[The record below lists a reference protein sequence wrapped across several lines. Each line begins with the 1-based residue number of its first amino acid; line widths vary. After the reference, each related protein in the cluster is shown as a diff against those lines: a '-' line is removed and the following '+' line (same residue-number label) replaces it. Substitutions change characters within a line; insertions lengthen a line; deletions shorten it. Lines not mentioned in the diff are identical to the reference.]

1 VIPRYTRPEMA
12 RVWSE
17 ENKFASWLRV
27 EIAAVQAWADM
38 GVVPRESAD
47 LIAEKASFK
56 VEDVERYEREMH
68 HDMNSFLR
76 SVSDSLGEESR
87 WVHLGLTSYDTEDP
101 ATALRLVEA
110 SDILL
115 DDLHKLEAAIA
126 KRAIEHKDTLM
137 MGRSHGMHAEPI
149 TFGLKLLN
157 WLDEVR
163 RDIARM
169 EAAKADVAVGKLSG
183 PVGSHAT
190 VPPELEERVCS
201 RLGLGVDAVSTQVV
215 SRDRH
220 AHFLQTIALVGA
232 SLERFATEVRHL
244 QRTEVGEAEEPF
256 STGNLD
262 LHLQPIEG
270 QTLRHQQGSSSMPH
284 KRNPEKS
291 ERVCGL
297 ARVLRANANVAL
309 ENVALWHERDISNS
323 SAERVVLPD
332 SCMALDYIL
341 ALFTEI
347 VRGMVVY
354 PQRMKRNMELTF
366 GVVFSQRVL
375 LALVEKG
382 LSRQDA
388 YPLVQAAGHVAL
400 DEGRPFR
407 ETIAEQPGVTAHLS
421 DADLDAIFDYG
432 YYTREV
438 DKSFARLGLVGD

>member
-1 VIPRYTRPEMA
+1 MA

-17 ENKFASWLRV
+17 ENKFTAWLRV
-27 EIAAVQAWADM
+27 EVAAVQAWADM
-38 GVVPRESAD
+38 GVVPRDAAD
-47 LIAEKASFK
+47 LIARNAAFRI
-56 VEDVERYEREMH
+56 EDVDRYEREMH
-68 HDMNSFLR
+68 HDLNSFLR

-101 ATALRLVEA
+101 ATALRLVESA
-110 SDILL
+110 DILL
-115 DDLHKLEAAIA
+115 EDLRLLDAAIA
-126 KRAIEHKDTLM
+126 KRALEHKDTLM

-163 RDIARM
+163 RNIVRL
-169 EAAKADVAVGKLSG
+169 EAAKADIAVGKLSG

-190 VPPELEERVCS
+190 VPPELEDRVCA

-220 AHFLQTIALVGA
+220 AHFVQTLALIGA

-244 QRTEVGEAEEPF
+244 QRSEVGEAEEPF
-256 STGNLD
+256 QKG
-262 LHLQPIEG
+262 
-270 QTLRHQQGSSSMPH
+270 QQGSSSMPH

-297 ARVLRANANVAL
+297 ARILRANSIAAL

-323 SAERVVLPD
+323 SVERVILPD

-341 ALFTEI
+341 ALFTDI
-347 VRGMVVY
+347 VSGMEVY
-354 PQRMKRNMELTF
+354 PKRMRRNMELTF

-375 LALVEKG
+375 LAMVEKG
-382 LSRQDA
+382 ISRQDA
-388 YPLVQAAGHVAL
+388 YLLVQAAGHIAL
-400 DEGRPFR
+400 DEQRPFR
-407 ETIAEQPGVTAHLS
+407 ETIAEQTGVTHHLS
-421 DADLDAIFDYG
+421 PEDLDTIFDYA

-438 DKSFARLGLVGD
+438 DKSFARLGLMGD

>member
-1 VIPRYTRPEMA
+1 MA

-17 ENKFASWLRV
+17 ENKFASWLKV

-38 GVVPRESAD
+38 GVVPQQDAD
-47 LIAEKASFK
+47 LIARNASFRI
-56 VEDVERYEREMH
+56 EDIDRYEREMH
-68 HDMNSFLR
+68 HDLNSFLR

-110 SDILL
+110 ADILL
-115 DDLHKLEAAIA
+115 DDLRKLEAAIA
-126 KRAIEHKDTLM
+126 TRALEHKDTLM

-163 RDIARM
+163 RDIVRL
-169 EAAKADVAVGKLSG
+169 EDAKVDIAVGKLSG

-190 VPPELEERVCS
+190 VPPELEDRVCA

-220 AHFLQTIALVGA
+220 AHFVQTLALIGA

-244 QRTEVGEAEEPF
+244 QRSEVGEAEEPF
-256 STGNLD
+256 QKG
-262 LHLQPIEG
+262 
-270 QTLRHQQGSSSMPH
+270 QQGSSSMPH

-297 ARVLRANANVAL
+297 ARVLRANSIAAL

-323 SAERVVLPD
+323 SVERIILPD

-341 ALFTEI
+341 AMFTDI
-347 VRGMVVY
+347 VSGMVVY
-354 PQRMKRNMELTF
+354 PERMRRNMELTF

-382 LSRQDA
+382 MSRQEA
-388 YPLVQAAGHVAL
+388 YPLVQAAGHIAL
-400 DEGRPFR
+400 DERRPFR
-407 ETIAEQPGVTAHLS
+407 ETIADQPGVTHHLTA
-421 DADLDAIFDYG
+421 ADLDAIFDYA

-438 DKSFARLGLVGD
+438 DKSFARMGLLQG

>member
-1 VIPRYTRPEMA
+1 MA

-17 ENKFASWLRV
+17 ENKFAAWLKV

-38 GVVPRESAD
+38 GVVPREDAD
-47 LIAEKASFK
+47 LIARNASFRI
-56 VEDVERYEREMH
+56 EDVDRYEREMH

-76 SVSDSLGEESR
+76 SVSDSLGAESR

-110 SDILL
+110 ADILL
-115 DDLHKLEAAIA
+115 EDLRQLEAAIA
-126 KRAIEHKDTLM
+126 KRALEHKDTLM

-163 RDIARM
+163 RDIVRL

-190 VPPELEERVCS
+190 VPPELEDRVCA
-201 RLGLGVDAVSTQVV
+201 RLGLGVDAVSTQVI

-220 AHFLQTIALVGA
+220 AHFVQTLALIGA

-244 QRTEVGEAEEPF
+244 QRSEVGEAEEPF
-256 STGNLD
+256 QKG
-262 LHLQPIEG
+262 
-270 QTLRHQQGSSSMPH
+270 QQGSSSMPH

-297 ARVLRANANVAL
+297 ARILRANSIAAL

-323 SAERVVLPD
+323 SVERIILPD

-341 ALFTEI
+341 ALFTDI
-347 VRGMVVY
+347 VSGMVVY
-354 PQRMKRNMELTF
+354 PQRMRRNMELTF

-382 LSRQDA
+382 MSRQEA
-388 YPLVQAAGHVAL
+388 YPLVQAAGHIAL

-407 ETIAEQPGVTAHLS
+407 DTITQQPGVTQHLS
-421 DADLDAIFDYG
+421 PADLDAIFDYAF
-432 YYTREV
+432 YTREV
-438 DKSFARLGLVGD
+438 DKSFARMGLLKD

>member
-1 VIPRYTRPEMA
+1 MS

-17 ENKFASWLRV
+17 ENKFASWLKV
-27 EIAAVQAWADM
+27 EVAAVQAWADI
-38 GVVPRESAD
+38 GVIPRESAD
-47 LIAEKASFK
+47 KIARSASFRL
-56 VEDVERYEREMH
+56 DDIERYEREMH

-110 SDILL
+110 ADILL
-115 DDLHKLEAAIA
+115 DDLAQLEEAISA
-126 KRAIEHKDTLM
+126 RALEHKDTLC
-137 MGRSHGMHAEPI
+137 MGRTHGMHAEPI

-163 RDIARM
+163 RDIQRLKAARQ
-169 EAAKADVAVGKLSG
+169 DIAVGKLSG

-190 VPPELEERVCS
+190 VPPEIEDRVCE

-220 AHFLQTIALVGA
+220 AHFLQTLALIGA

-244 QRTEVGEAEEPF
+244 QRSEVGEAEEPF
-256 STGNLD
+256 QKG
-262 LHLQPIEG
+262 
-270 QTLRHQQGSSSMPH
+270 QQGSSSMPH
-284 KRNPEKS
+284 KRNPEKC

-297 ARVLRANANVAL
+297 ARVLRGNANTAV

-323 SAERVVLPD
+323 SAERIILPD
-332 SCMALDYIL
+332 SCLALDYML
-341 ALFTEI
+341 AMFTDI
-347 VRGMVVY
+347 VRGLVVY
-354 PQRMKRNMELTF
+354 PQRMLENMEITR

-382 LSRQDA
+382 MSRQEG
-388 YPLVQAAGHVAL
+388 YYVVQRAGHIAL
-400 DEGRPFR
+400 DQRRSFR
-407 ETIAEQPGVTAHLS
+407 ETIAEEPEVQSRLTA
-421 DADLDAIFDYG
+421 AELDELFDYA
-432 YYTREV
+432 YFTREV
-438 DKSFARLGLVGD
+438 DKSFARLGLIKG

>member
-1 VIPRYTRPEMA
+1 MA

-17 ENKFASWLRV
+17 ENKFAAWLKV
-27 EIAAVQAWADM
+27 EVAAVEAWAEM
-38 GVVPRESAD
+38 GVVPRAD
-47 LIAEKASFK
+47 AALIASNAAFRI
-56 VEDVERYEREMH
+56 EDVDRYEREMH
-68 HDMNSFLR
+68 HDLNSFLR

-101 ATALRLVEA
+101 ATALRLVESA
-110 SDILL
+110 DILL
-115 DDLHKLEAAIA
+115 ADLRLLDTAIA
-126 KRAIEHKDTLM
+126 RRALEHKDTLM

-163 RDIARM
+163 RDIVRL
-169 EAAKADVAVGKLSG
+169 EAAKADIAVGKLSG

-190 VPPELEERVCS
+190 VPPELEDRVCA

-220 AHFLQTIALVGA
+220 AHFIQTLALIGA

-244 QRTEVGEAEEPF
+244 QRSEVGEVEEPF
-256 STGNLD
+256 QKG
-262 LHLQPIEG
+262 
-270 QTLRHQQGSSSMPH
+270 QQGSSSMPH

-297 ARVLRANANVAL
+297 ARILRANSIAAL

-323 SAERVVLPD
+323 SVERVILPD

-341 ALFTEI
+341 ALFTDI
-347 VRGMVVY
+347 VSGMVVY
-354 PQRMKRNMELTF
+354 PERMRRNMELTF

-382 LSRQDA
+382 VSRQEA
-388 YPLVQAAGHVAL
+388 YPLVQAAGHIAL
-400 DEGRPFR
+400 DDRRAFR
-407 ETIAEQPGVTAHLS
+407 ETIAEQPGVTQHL
-421 DADLDAIFDYG
+421 APAELDAIFDYR

-438 DKSFARLGLVGD
+438 DKSFARLGLMGD

>member
-1 VIPRYTRPEMA
+1 MA

-17 ENKFASWLRV
+17 ENKFASWLKV

-38 GVVPRESAD
+38 DVVPQQDAD
-47 LIAEKASFK
+47 LIARNASFRI
-56 VEDVERYEREMH
+56 EDIDRYEREMH
-68 HDMNSFLR
+68 HDLNSFLR

-110 SDILL
+110 ADILL
-115 DDLHKLEAAIA
+115 EDLRKLEAAIA
-126 KRAIEHKDTLM
+126 TRALEHKDTLM

-163 RDIARM
+163 RDIVRL
-169 EAAKADVAVGKLSG
+169 EDAKVDIAVGKLSG

-190 VPPELEERVCS
+190 VPPELEDRVCA

-220 AHFLQTIALVGA
+220 AHFVQTLALIGA

-244 QRTEVGEAEEPF
+244 QRSEVGEAEEPF
-256 STGNLD
+256 QKG
-262 LHLQPIEG
+262 
-270 QTLRHQQGSSSMPH
+270 QQGSSSMPH

-297 ARVLRANANVAL
+297 ARVLRANSIAAL

-323 SAERVVLPD
+323 SVERIILPD
-332 SCMALDYIL
+332 SCMGLDYIL
-341 ALFTEI
+341 AMFTDI
-347 VRGMVVY
+347 VSGMVVY
-354 PQRMKRNMELTF
+354 PERMRRNMELTF

-382 LSRQDA
+382 MSRQEA
-388 YPLVQAAGHVAL
+388 YPLVQAAGHIAL
-400 DEGRPFR
+400 DERRPFR
-407 ETIAEQPGVTAHLS
+407 ETIADQPGVTHHLTA
-421 DADLDAIFDYG
+421 ADLDAIFDYA

-438 DKSFARLGLVGD
+438 DKSFARMGLLQG

>member
-1 VIPRYTRPEMA
+1 MS

-17 ENKFASWLRV
+17 ENKFASWLKV
-27 EIAAVQAWADM
+27 EVAAVQAWADM
-38 GVVPRESAD
+38 GVVPRAD
-47 LIAEKASFK
+47 AEKIAANARFR
-56 VEDVERYEREMH
+56 VEDIERYEREMH

-101 ATALRLVEA
+101 ATAIRLVEA
-110 SDILL
+110 SEILAR
-115 DDLHKLEAAIA
+115 DLQDLEGAIA
-126 KRAIEHKDTLM
+126 ARALEHKDTLM

-163 RDIARM
+163 RAQLRL
-169 EAAKADVAVGKLSG
+169 EQATRDVAVGKLSG

-190 VPPELEERVCS
+190 VPPELEERVCA
-201 RLGLGVDAVSTQVV
+201 RLGLGVDSVSTQVV

-220 AHFLQTIALVGA
+220 AHFMQTLALIGA

-256 STGNLD
+256 STGQMD
-262 LHLQPIEG
+262 LHLNPIEG
-270 QTLRHQQGSSSMPH
+270 KVERHQQGSSSMPH
-284 KRNPEKS
+284 KRNPEKC

-297 ARVLRANANVAL
+297 ARVLRANAQVAV
-309 ENVALWHERDISNS
+309 ENIALWHERDISNS
-323 SAERVVLPD
+323 SAERVIFAD
-332 SCMALDYIL
+332 SCLALDYIL
-341 ALFTEI
+341 ALFTQI

-354 PQRMKRNMELTF
+354 PKRMRENMDLTY

-382 LSRQDA
+382 MSRQDA
-388 YPLVQAAGHVAL
+388 YPLVQHA
-400 DEGRPFR
+400 
-407 ETIAEQPGVTAHLS
+407 AHLS
-421 DADLDAIFDYG
+421 LAERRPYRETVADEPGVSQRLSASDLDAIFDYT
-432 YYTREV
+432 YFVREV
-438 DKSFARLGLVGD
+438 DKSFARMGLIGD

>member
-1 VIPRYTRPEMA
+1 MA

-17 ENKFASWLRV
+17 ENKFAAWLKV

-38 GVVPRESAD
+38 GVVPREAAD
-47 LIAEKASFK
+47 LIARNASFRI
-56 VEDVERYEREMH
+56 EDIDRYEREMH
-68 HDMNSFLR
+68 HDLNSFLR

-110 SDILL
+110 ADILL
-115 DDLHKLEAAIA
+115 DDLRKLEAAISQ
-126 KRAIEHKDTLM
+126 RALEHKDTLM

-163 RDIARM
+163 RDIVRL

-190 VPPELEERVCS
+190 VPPELEDRVCA
-201 RLGLGVDAVSTQVV
+201 RLGLGVDNVSTQVI

-220 AHFLQTIALVGA
+220 AHFVQTLALIGA
-232 SLERFATEVRHL
+232 SLERFATEMRHL

-256 STGNLD
+256 SMGNLD
-262 LHLQPIEG
+262 LHLQPLEG
-270 QTLRHQQGSSSMPH
+270 KGLRHQQGSSSMPH

-297 ARVLRANANVAL
+297 ARILRANSIAAL

-323 SAERVVLPD
+323 SVERIILPD

-354 PQRMKRNMELTF
+354 PERMKRNMELTF

-382 LSRQDA
+382 MSRQDA
-388 YPLVQAAGHVAL
+388 YPLVQAAGHIAL
-400 DEGRPFR
+400 DERRPFR
-407 ETIAEQPGVTAHLS
+407 ETIAEQPGVTQHLTPV
-421 DADLDAIFDYG
+421 DLDAIFDYA

-438 DKSFARLGLVGD
+438 DKSFARMELLKD

>member
-1 VIPRYTRPEMA
+1 
-12 RVWSE
+12 
-17 ENKFASWLRV
+17 
-27 EIAAVQAWADM
+27 
-38 GVVPRESAD
+38 
-47 LIAEKASFK
+47 
-56 VEDVERYEREMH
+56 MH
-68 HDMNSFLR
+68 HDLNSFLR

-110 SDILL
+110 ADILL
-115 DDLHKLEAAIA
+115 DDLRKLEAAIA
-126 KRAIEHKDTLM
+126 TRALEHKDTLM

-163 RDIARM
+163 RDIVRL
-169 EAAKADVAVGKLSG
+169 EDAKVDIAVGKLSG

-190 VPPELEERVCS
+190 VPPELEDRVCA

-220 AHFLQTIALVGA
+220 AHFVQTLALIGA

-244 QRTEVGEAEEPF
+244 QRSEVGEAEEPF
-256 STGNLD
+256 QKG
-262 LHLQPIEG
+262 
-270 QTLRHQQGSSSMPH
+270 QQGSSSMPH

-297 ARVLRANANVAL
+297 ARVLRANSIAAL

-323 SAERVVLPD
+323 SVERIILPD
-332 SCMALDYIL
+332 SCMGLDYIL
-341 ALFTEI
+341 AMFTDI
-347 VRGMVVY
+347 VSGMVVY
-354 PQRMKRNMELTF
+354 PERMRRNMELTF

-382 LSRQDA
+382 MSRQEA
-388 YPLVQAAGHVAL
+388 YPLVQAAGHIAL
-400 DEGRPFR
+400 DERRPFR
-407 ETIAEQPGVTAHLS
+407 ETIADQPGVTHHLTA
-421 DADLDAIFDYG
+421 ADLDAIFDYA

-438 DKSFARLGLVGD
+438 DKSFARMGLLQG

>member
-1 VIPRYTRPEMA
+1 MA

-27 EIAAVQAWADM
+27 EVAAVQAWADM
-38 GVVPRESAD
+38 GVVPREAAD
-47 LIAEKASFK
+47 LIARNAAFRI
-56 VEDVERYEREMH
+56 EDVDRYEREMH
-68 HDMNSFLR
+68 HDLNSFLR

-101 ATALRLVEA
+101 ATALRLVESA
-110 SDILL
+110 DILL
-115 DDLHKLEAAIA
+115 EDLRLLDAAIA

-163 RDIARM
+163 RDIVRL
-169 EAAKADVAVGKLSG
+169 EAAKTDMAVGKLSG

-190 VPPELEERVCS
+190 VPPELEDRVCA

-220 AHFLQTIALVGA
+220 AHFVQTLALIGA

-244 QRTEVGEAEEPF
+244 QRSEVGEAEEPF
-256 STGNLD
+256 QKG
-262 LHLQPIEG
+262 
-270 QTLRHQQGSSSMPH
+270 QQGSSSMPH

-297 ARVLRANANVAL
+297 ARILRANSIAAL

-323 SAERVVLPD
+323 SVERVILPD

-341 ALFTEI
+341 GLFTDI
-347 VRGMVVY
+347 VSGMEVY
-354 PQRMKRNMELTF
+354 PKRMRRNMELTF

-375 LALVEKG
+375 LAMVEKG
-382 LSRQDA
+382 MSRQDA
-388 YPLVQAAGHVAL
+388 YLLVQTAGHIAL
-400 DEGRPFR
+400 DEQRPFR
-407 ETIAEQPGVTAHLS
+407 ETIAEQPGVTQHLS
-421 DADLDAIFDYG
+421 PADLDSIFDYA

-438 DKSFARLGLVGD
+438 DKSFARLGLMGD

>member
-1 VIPRYTRPEMA
+1 MS

-27 EIAAVQAWADM
+27 EVAAVQAWADM
-38 GVVPRESAD
+38 GVIPRDAAD
-47 LIAEKASFK
+47 KIARNASFRLD
-56 VEDVERYEREMH
+56 DVERYEREMH

-110 SDILL
+110 AEILAE
-115 DDLHKLEAAIA
+115 DLRLLEGAIA
-126 KRAIEHKDTLM
+126 ARALEHKDTLM
-137 MGRSHGMHAEPI
+137 MGRTHGMHAEPI

-163 RDIARM
+163 RDQVRL
-169 EAAKADVAVGKLSG
+169 EAAKQDIAVGKLSG

-190 VPPELEERVCS
+190 VPPELEDRVCA

-220 AHFLQTIALVGA
+220 AHFVQTLALIGA
-232 SLERFATEVRHL
+232 SLERFATELRHL
-244 QRTEVGEAEEPF
+244 QRTELGEAEEPF
-256 STGNLD
+256 SMGNLD
-262 LHLQPIEG
+262 LHLRPIEG
-270 QTLRHQQGSSSMPH
+270 ETLRHQQGSSSMPH

-297 ARVLRANANVAL
+297 ARILRANSIAAL
-309 ENVALWHERDISNS
+309 ENVALWHERDISQS
-323 SAERVVLPD
+323 SVERVILPD
-332 SCMALDYIL
+332 SCIALDYIL
-341 ALFTEI
+341 DLFTSI
-347 VRGMVVY
+347 VKGMVVY
-354 PQRMKRNMELTF
+354 PRRMRQNMELTF

-375 LALVEKG
+375 LALIEKG
-382 LSRQDA
+382 MSRQDA
-388 YPLVQAAGHVAL
+388 YPLVQHAGHVAL
-400 DEGRPFR
+400 DERRAFR
-407 ETIAEQPGVTAHLS
+407 ETIGEEPGVTKHLTP
-421 DADLDAIFDYG
+421 ADLDAIFDYA

-438 DKSFARLGLVGD
+438 DKSFARLGLIEA

>member
-1 VIPRYTRPEMA
+1 MS

-17 ENKFASWLRV
+17 ENKFASWLKV
-27 EIAAVQAWADM
+27 EVAAVQAWADM
-38 GVVPRESAD
+38 GVIPRAD
-47 LIAEKASFK
+47 ADKIAANARFR
-56 VEDVERYEREMH
+56 VEDIDRYEREMH

-101 ATALRLVEA
+101 ATAIRLVEA
-110 SDILL
+110 SEILAR
-115 DDLHKLEAAIA
+115 DLKELEDAIA
-126 KRAIEHKDTLM
+126 KRALEHKDTLM

-163 RDIARM
+163 RAQVRL
-169 EAAKADVAVGKLSG
+169 EQATRDVAVGKLSG

-190 VPPELEERVCS
+190 VPPELEERVCE
-201 RLGLGVDAVSTQVV
+201 RLGLGVDSVSTQVV

-220 AHFLQTIALVGA
+220 AHFLQTLALIGA

-256 STGNLD
+256 STGQMD
-262 LHLQPIEG
+262 LHLRPIEG
-270 QTLRHQQGSSSMPH
+270 TVERHQQGSSSMPH
-284 KRNPEKS
+284 KRNPEKC

-297 ARVLRANANVAL
+297 ARVLRANSQVAL
-309 ENVALWHERDISNS
+309 ENIALWHERDISNS
-323 SAERVVLPD
+323 SAERVIMPD
-332 SCMALDYIL
+332 SCLALDYIL
-341 ALFTEI
+341 ALFTQI

-354 PQRMKRNMELTF
+354 PERMRENMELTY

-382 LSRQDA
+382 MSRQDA
-388 YPLVQAAGHVAL
+388 YPLVQHAAHRSLA
-400 DEGRPFR
+400 ERRPYR
-407 ETIAEQPGVTAHLS
+407 ETMAEEPGVTERLS
-421 DADLDAIFDYG
+421 PSELDALFDYT
-432 YYTREV
+432 YFTREV
-438 DKSFARLGLVGD
+438 DKSFARMGLLKD